1 MTKKLLAPA
10 IVLSLVGLSVSPALA
25 ANKAGDSCK
34 VAGRVVTTSV
44 QKLACSKVAKKL
56 YWVALTANKAGA
68 PCKVAGR
75 IVTTSVQ
82 NLVCAKVAKN
92 LKWVALTAP
101 AATTT
106 TVAPTTTV
114 AATTT
119 TTTIAVVKPIVTLL
133 RAGGTSTS
141 PSVNYTVTGDKD
153 IDCTTLSTVIGVDF
167 ATKYISAIN
176 SVVQTSAKVCTVNA
190 QSRAERDNT
199 AYDTVLS
206 AAATFAIADTSGNVQ
221 TVLLGSPQTIWVTRA
236 P

>member
-1 MTKKLLAPA
+1 MAKKLLAPA
-10 IVLSLVGLSVSPALA
+10 IVLSLVGLSGSPALA
-25 ANKAGDSCK
+25 ANKVGDSCK
-34 VAGRVVTTSV
+34 VAGRVVSTSV
-44 QKLACSKVAKKL
+44 QK
-56 YWVALTANKAGA
+56 
-68 PCKVAGR
+68 
-75 IVTTSVQ
+75 
-82 NLVCAKVAKN
+82 LVCAKVAKK

-101 AATTT
+101 AVTTT
-106 TVAPTTTV
+106 IAPTTTV

-119 TTTIAVVKPIVTLL
+119 TTTVAAAVKPVVTLL

-141 PSVNYTVTGDKD
+141 ASVNYTVTGDKD
-153 IDCTTLSTVIGVDF
+153 LDCTTLSPVIGVDF
-167 ATKYISAIN
+167 STKYISAIN

>member
-1 MTKKLLAPA
+1 MKKLLASA
-10 IVLSLVGLSVSPALA
+10 IVLSLISLSGSPALA

-44 QKLACSKVAKKL
+44 QKL
-56 YWVALTANKAGA
+56 
-68 PCKVAGR
+68 
-75 IVTTSVQ
+75 
-82 NLVCAKVAKN
+82 VCAKVAKN

-101 AATTT
+101 ATTTT

-119 TTTIAVVKPIVTLL
+119 TTTIAPVKPVVTLL

-141 PSVNYTVTGDKD
+141 SSVNYTVTGDKD

-190 QSRAERDNT
+190 QSRAEQDNT
-199 AYDTVLS
+199 VYETVLS

>member
-1 MTKKLLAPA
+1 MKKLLAPA
-10 IVLSLVGLSVSPALA
+10 IVLSLIGLAGSPALA

-44 QKLACSKVAKKL
+44 QKL
-56 YWVALTANKAGA
+56 
-68 PCKVAGR
+68 
-75 IVTTSVQ
+75 
-82 NLVCAKVAKN
+82 VCAKVAKN

-101 AATTT
+101 ATTT
-106 TVAPTTTV
+106 TTAAPTTTV

-119 TTTIAVVKPIVTLL
+119 TTTIAAVKPVVTLL

-141 PSVNYTVTGDKD
+141 ASVNYTVTGDKD
-153 IDCTTLSTVIGVDF
+153 IDCTTLSTTIGVDF
-167 ATKYISAIN
+167 TTKYISVIN
-176 SVVQTSAKVCTVNA
+176 SVVQTSAKVCTINA

-199 AYDTVLS
+199 AYETVLS
-206 AAATFAIADTSGNVQ
+206 AAATFAIADISGNVQ

>member
-1 MTKKLLAPA
+1 MKKLLAPA
-10 IVLSLVGLSVSPALA
+10 IVLSLFGLSVSPALA
-25 ANKAGDSCK
+25 ANKVGDSCK

-44 QKLACSKVAKKL
+44 QKL
-56 YWVALTANKAGA
+56 
-68 PCKVAGR
+68 
-75 IVTTSVQ
+75 
-82 NLVCAKVAKN
+82 VCAKVAKK

-119 TTTIAVVKPIVTLL
+119 TTIAAVKPVVTLL
-133 RAGGTSTS
+133 REGGTSTS
-141 PSVNYTVTGDKD
+141 ASVNYTVTGDRD
-153 IDCTTLSTVIGVDF
+153 LDCTTLSTVIGVDF

>member
-1 MTKKLLAPA
+1 MKKLLAPA
-10 IVLSLVGLSVSPALA
+10 IVLSLIGLSGSPALA
-25 ANKAGDSCK
+25 ANKEGAKCMTAGKIVTVSGKKLVCKK
-34 VAGRVVTTSV
+34 VATS
-44 QKLACSKVAKKL
+44 
-56 YWVALTANKAGA
+56 
-68 PCKVAGR
+68 
-75 IVTTSVQ
+75 
-82 NLVCAKVAKN
+82 
-92 LKWVALTAP
+92 LKWVVVARKAV
-101 AATTT
+101 TTT

-119 TTTIAVVKPIVTLL
+119 TTTIAAVKPVVTLL

-141 PSVNYTVTGDKD
+141 ASVNYTVTGDKD
-153 IDCTTLSTVIGVDF
+153 LDCTTLSTVIGVDF

-199 AYDTVLS
+199 VYDTVLS
-206 AAATFAIADTSGNVQ
+206 AATTFAIADTSGNVQ

>member
-1 MTKKLLAPA
+1 MKKLLASA
-10 IVLSLVGLSVSPALA
+10 IAISLIGLSGSTAFA
-25 ANKAGDSCK
+25 ANKEGAKCTTAGK
-34 VAGRVVTTSV
+34 
-44 QKLACSKVAKKL
+44 
-56 YWVALTANKAGA
+56 
-68 PCKVAGR
+68 
-75 IVTTSVQ
+75 IVTVSGKK
-82 NLVCAKVAKN
+82 LVCAKVAKT
-92 LKWVALTAP
+92 LKWVSVGGK

-119 TTTIAVVKPIVTLL
+119 TTIAAVKPIVTLL

-141 PSVNYTVTGDKD
+141 PSVNYSVTGDRD
-153 IDCTTLSTVIGVDF
+153 LDCTTLSTVIGVDF
-167 ATKYISAIN
+167 ATKYISVIN

>member
-1 MTKKLLAPA
+1 MAKKLLAPA
-10 IVLSLVGLSVSPALA
+10 IVLSLFGLSVSPALA
-25 ANKAGDSCK
+25 ANKVGDSCK

-44 QKLACSKVAKKL
+44 QK
-56 YWVALTANKAGA
+56 
-68 PCKVAGR
+68 
-75 IVTTSVQ
+75 
-82 NLVCAKVAKN
+82 LVCAKVAKN

-119 TTTIAVVKPIVTLL
+119 TTIAAVKPVVTLL

-153 IDCTTLSTVIGVDF
+153 LDCTTLSTVIGVDF

-176 SVVQTSAKVCTVNA
+176 SVIQTSAKVCTVNA
-190 QSRAERDNT
+190 QSRAARDNT

>member
-1 MTKKLLAPA
+1 MKKLLAPV

-25 ANKAGDSCK
+25 ANKVGDSCK

-44 QKLACSKVAKKL
+44 QKL
-56 YWVALTANKAGA
+56 
-68 PCKVAGR
+68 
-75 IVTTSVQ
+75 
-82 NLVCAKVAKN
+82 VCAKVAKT
-92 LKWVALTAP
+92 LKWVAVGGKAV
-101 AATTT
+101 TTT

-119 TTTIAVVKPIVTLL
+119 TTIAAVKPVVTLL
-133 RAGGTSTS
+133 REGGTSTS
-141 PSVNYTVTGDKD
+141 ASVNYTVTGDKD
-153 IDCTTLSTVIGVDF
+153 INCATLSTVIGVDF

>member
-1 MTKKLLAPA
+1 MAKKLLAPA
-10 IVLSLVGLSVSPALA
+10 IVLSLVGLSGSPVLA

-34 VAGRVVTTSV
+34 VAGRVVSTSV
-44 QKLACSKVAKKL
+44 QK
-56 YWVALTANKAGA
+56 
-68 PCKVAGR
+68 
-75 IVTTSVQ
+75 
-82 NLVCAKVAKN
+82 LVCAKVAKK

-101 AATTT
+101 AVTTT
-106 TVAPTTTV
+106 IAPTTTV

-119 TTTIAVVKPIVTLL
+119 TTTVAAAVKPVVTLL

-141 PSVNYTVTGDKD
+141 ASVNYTVTGDKD
-153 IDCTTLSTVIGVDF
+153 LDCTTLSPVIGVDF

>member
-1 MTKKLLAPA
+1 VTVSGKK
-10 IVLSLVGLSVSPALA
+10 
-25 ANKAGDSCK
+25 
-34 VAGRVVTTSV
+34 
-44 QKLACSKVAKKL
+44 
-56 YWVALTANKAGA
+56 
-68 PCKVAGR
+68 
-75 IVTTSVQ
+75 
-82 NLVCAKVAKN
+82 LVCAKVAKT
-92 LKWVALTAP
+92 LKWVSVGGK

-119 TTTIAVVKPIVTLL
+119 TTIAAVKPIVTLL

-141 PSVNYTVTGDKD
+141 ASVNYTVTGDKD
-153 IDCTTLSTVIGVDF
+153 INCATLSTVIGVDF

-199 AYDTVLS
+199 AYETVLS

>member
-1 MTKKLLAPA
+1 MKKLLATA
-10 IVLSLVGLSVSPALA
+10 IVLSLIGLSGSPAVA

-34 VAGRVVTTSV
+34 VAGRVVSTSV
-44 QKLACSKVAKKL
+44 QK
-56 YWVALTANKAGA
+56 
-68 PCKVAGR
+68 
-75 IVTTSVQ
+75 
-82 NLVCAKVAKN
+82 LVCAKVAKN

-101 AATTT
+101 AASTTT
-106 TVAPTTTV
+106 AAPTTTV

-119 TTTIAVVKPIVTLL
+119 TTTIAAVKPVVTLL

-141 PSVNYTVTGDKD
+141 ASVNYTVTGDKN

-199 AYDTVLS
+199 VYDTVLS

>member
-1 MTKKLLAPA
+1 MKKLLAPA
-10 IVLSLVGLSVSPALA
+10 IVLSLVSLSVSPALA
-25 ANKAGDSCK
+25 ANKVGDSCK

-44 QKLACSKVAKKL
+44 QK
-56 YWVALTANKAGA
+56 
-68 PCKVAGR
+68 
-75 IVTTSVQ
+75 
-82 NLVCAKVAKN
+82 LVCAKVAKN

-119 TTTIAVVKPIVTLL
+119 TTIAAVKPVVTLL

-141 PSVNYTVTGDKD
+141 PSVNYTVTGDRD
-153 IDCTTLSTVIGVDF
+153 LDCTTLSTVIGVDF

-190 QSRAERDNT
+190 QSRAARDNT
-199 AYDTVLS
+199 AYETVLS
-206 AAATFAIADTSGNVQ
+206 AAATFSIADTSGNVQ
-221 TVLLGSPQTIWVTRA
+221 TSLLGSPQTIWVTRA